1 MLNGDTL
8 KTSEEGETVT
18 SHVSGTG
25 RLRGGSENTPF
36 AGFSRPEV
44 LLFLIFPLKRVIVDI
59 GGSVQG
65 PLPATEAWHRE
76 LPTTTQ
82 KGASCKKGP
91 DWIWN
96 EAGGK
101 RCPPHPR
108 WALC

>member
-25 RLRGGSENTPF
+25 RLSGGSENTPF

-44 LLFLIFPLKRVIVDI
+44 LLFLIFPLKRVSVDI

-91 DWIWN
+91 DWKWN